1 MTAGPTGWAEAGSS
15 ARTRRQRRIVLVR
28 HAETVDNAARVWQG
42 HKDTEL
48 SQRGHEQVAAAAPHL
63 AAYAPALIVSSD
75 LQRAASTA
83 EAISQLTGVGVRLDA
98 RLREVHVGEWQG
110 LHADDVR
117 ERYPDL
123 VAALD
128 RGEDVPR
135 GVTGES
141 RAQVA
146 RRAGAALREV
156 ASQLQPGQTAVVV
169 AHGVSAR
176 VAAADLVGLDQD
188 VSDAVFRGL
197 GNCHW
202 IELVE
207 SGKSYSEQVRWR
219 ISGWNLGPWNV

>member
-1 MTAGPTGWAEAGSS
+1 MTSAGSATAKLPAAAGP
-15 ARTRRQRRIVLVR
+15 RRVVVVR

-48 SQRGHEQVAAAAPHL
+48 SERGREQVQAAAPHL

-75 LQRAASTA
+75 LRRAASTA
-83 EAISQLTGVGVRLDA
+83 DAIAGLTGLEVRLDA

-110 LHADDVR
+110 LHADEVR
-117 ERYPDL
+117 ERYPD
-123 VAALD
+123 VIAALD
-128 RGEDVPR
+128 RGEDAPR
-135 GVTGES
+135 GVTGET

-146 RRAGAALREV
+146 ERAGAALREI
-156 ASQLQPGQTAVVV
+156 AYELLPGQTAVVV

-176 VAAADLVGLDQD
+176 VAASVLVGLDQD
-188 VSDAVFRGL
+188 TSDAVFRGL
-197 GNCHW
+197 DNCHW

-207 SGKSYSEQVRWR
+207 SGKSFSEVTRWR

>member
-1 MTAGPTGWAEAGSS
+1 VTAAGSV
-15 ARTRRQRRIVLVR
+15 APVGPRRIVIVR

-48 SQRGHEQVAAAAPHL
+48 SDRGDEQVEAAAPHL
-63 AAYAPALIVSSD
+63 AAYAPALIFSSD
-75 LQRAASTA
+75 LRRAASTA
-83 EAISQLTGVGVRLDA
+83 DAISGLTGIGVRLDP

-110 LHADDVR
+110 LHADEVR
-117 ERYPDL
+117 ERYPE
-123 VAALD
+123 VIAALD
-128 RGEDVPR
+128 RGEDTPR
-135 GVTGES
+135 GVTGET

-146 RRAGAALREV
+146 ERAGAALRDV
-156 ASQLQPGQTAVVV
+156 AGELEPGQTAVVV

-176 VAAADLVGLDQD
+176 VAASALVGLDQD

-197 GNCHW
+197 DNCHW

-207 SGKSYSEQVRWR
+207 AGKSFSEVTRWR